1 MKTIEVVAAIIKQDN
16 EILTTRRG
24 YSEFENILKMHY
36 DLVIV
41 DEAHHLKNRKT
52 VDWEFVN
59 KPDKNANFLLI
70 NL

>member
-16 EILTTRRG
+16 EIFTTRRG
-24 YSEFENILKMHY
+24 NG
-36 DLVIV
+36 
-41 DEAHHLKNRKT
+41 
-52 VDWEFVN
+52 EFVN